1 MGESTMSP
9 DEAREAA
16 RSWLSDHWHGTDD
29 DAWRDAVV
37 SAGWAAPTWPAD
49 NYGRGLDRKAARA
62 AAEEFRAAGAPGG
75 CQDMTPFH
83 DNPWLY
89 LLGNPLLAYGG
100 KEAKEHFIPLLLKGD
115 VGQGCLL
122 YSEPGAG
129 SDLAGLQTRAE
140 LDGDEYV
147 VTGQK
152 IWTTN
157 GQVAKYGLLLARTDW
172 DVPKHAG
179 LSFFV
184 IDMKQPGIEVRPIRQ
199 ITGDAEFNEV
209 FLTEARVPAA
219 WMIGAPGEGWRA
231 LQIALAAERSGMGS
245 MSSSMSGT
253 AIKTGLR
260 EAADDLVEAARR
272 AGRLDDAQV
281 RQDIVRIMSW
291 RLTNIWTGRR
301 AAAEIKRGPSSLAS
315 LGKLAMSRILHAGA
329 DFTYRMQGEESLVYD
344 YDNPLSCPVDRDLM
358 FAFINSIGGGSDQIQ
373 RNIISERVLGLPK
386 GHEPDKGVPF
396 RDVRKGAATRSVS
409 QACASTRT
417 TPPENERD
425 TR

>member
-1 MGESTMSP
+1 MGKSTMSP
-9 DEAREAA
+9 DEAAEAA

-29 DAWRDAVV
+29 AAWHDALL

-49 NYGRGLDRKAARA
+49 TYGRGLSREAARA
-62 AAEEFRAAGAPGG
+62 AADEFRAAGAPGG
-75 CQDMTPFH
+75 FLDLASFH
-83 DNPWLY
+83 EHPWLH
-89 LLGNPLLAYGG
+89 LLGNPLLAFGSAEI
-100 KEAKEHFIPLLLKGD
+100 KEYFLPRLLNGE
-115 VGQGCLL
+115 VSVGCLL

-129 SDLAGLQTRAE
+129 SDLAGVQTRAE
-140 LDGDEYV
+140 LDGDTYV
-147 VTGQK
+147 VNGQK
-152 IWTTN
+152 IWTT
-157 GQVAKYGLLLARTDW
+157 GGHQAKYGLLLARTDW

-184 IDMKQPGIEVRPIRQ
+184 IDMQQPGIEVRPIRQ
-199 ITGDAEFNEV
+199 ITGDTEFNEV
-209 FLTEARVPAA
+209 FLTDARVPAA
-219 WMIGAPGEGWRA
+219 WMIGAPGQGWKA
-231 LQIALAAERSGMGS
+231 LQIALAAERTGMGS

-260 EAADDLVEAARR
+260 DAADDLVEAARR
-272 AGRLDDAQV
+272 AGRLDDPQT
-281 RQDIVRIMSW
+281 RQEIVRIMSW
-291 RLTNIWTGRR
+291 RLTNAWTGRR

-344 YDNPLSCPVDRDLM
+344 YDNPLACPVDRDLM

-386 GHEPDKGVPF
+386 GYEPDKGVPF

-409 QACASTRT
+409 QA
-417 TPPENERD
+417 
-425 TR
+425 